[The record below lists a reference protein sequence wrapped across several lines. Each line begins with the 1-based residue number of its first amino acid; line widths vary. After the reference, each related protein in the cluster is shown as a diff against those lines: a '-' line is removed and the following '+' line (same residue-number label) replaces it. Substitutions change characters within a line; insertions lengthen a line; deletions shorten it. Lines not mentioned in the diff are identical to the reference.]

1 MPFGVKPLCSSCKI
15 SYSAIWRKGP
25 SGEVLCNSCGL
36 KQSSGVSLSN
46 AGALKPEAGSQAV
59 LPQKNGNAP
68 AVGSMAG
75 STGGGMP
82 VLRKSSRIKPTKKAP
97 QVFAKSLSTKG
108 KGRRVIFKKTQPS
121 KAPPSVATFVTGES
135 VFHKDQYYQ
144 VGDVVS
150 LVDHEGGVY
159 YAQLRGFLSDQFNE
173 KSAVITWLLPTVH
186 SPSHRFDPNSYI
198 LGPEEDLPRRMDFME
213 FVCHAPSDYFRAR
226 DAPYKTVNHEP
237 NLCYIWTSIGP
248 KITVTPTIDEI
259 FGITPDTPS
268 PPTTDKSVAKARLE
282 RERINREI
290 ARNKEKSRA
299 ERRQSIKSES
309 SQS

>member
-15 SYSAIWRKGP
+15 SYSPIWRKGV
-25 SGEVLCNSCGL
+25 SGQVLCNSCGL
-36 KQSSGVSLSN
+36 KQSSGISLSN
-46 AGALKPEAGSQAV
+46 TVAINKPEAGSTSQAIV
-59 LPQKNGNAP
+59 PQKNGNASIP
-68 AVGSMAG
+68 GSTTG
-75 STGGGMP
+75 STGSGMP

-159 YAQLRGFLSDQFNE
+159 YAQLRGFSCLTSTMR
-173 KSAVITWLLPTVH
+173 KSAGL
-186 SPSHRFDPNSYI
+186 RR
-198 LGPEEDLPRRMDFME
+198 DLPRKMDFME
-213 FVCHAPSDYFRAR
+213 FVCHAPSDYLRAR
-226 DAPYKTVNHEP
+226 DAPYKTVSHEP

-259 FGITPDTPS
+259 FGITPDAPTPS
-268 PPTTDKSVAKARLE
+268 KWR
-282 RERINREI
+282 
-290 ARNKEKSRA
+290 
-299 ERRQSIKSES
+299 
-309 SQS
+309 

>member
-1 MPFGVKPLCSSCKI
+1 M
-15 SYSAIWRKGP
+15 

-46 AGALKPEAGSQAV
+46 TNASKPETTPSTQANGS
-59 LPQKNGNAP
+59 QKNGTSQAAGSTSG
-68 AVGSMAG
+68 AVGS
-75 STGGGMP
+75 GMP

-108 KGRRVIFKKTQPS
+108 KGRRVIFKKTPPT

-144 VGDVVS
+144 VGDIVS
-150 LVDHEGGVY
+150 LVDHDGGVY
-159 YAQLRGFLSDQFNE
+159 YAQLRGFLSDQYNE
-173 KSAVITWLLPTVH
+173 KSAVITWLLPTVR
-186 SPSHRFDPNSYI
+186 SAPNRFDPNSYI
-198 LGPEEDLPRRMDFME
+198 LGPEEDLPRKMEYME

-226 DAPYKTVNHEP
+226 DAPYKTVGHDP

-259 FGITPDTPS
+259 FGIAPDTPL
-268 PPTTDKSVAKARLE
+268 PPTGDKSATKIKLE
-282 RERINREI
+282 KEKMNREI
-290 ARNKEKSRA
+290 ARNREKSRA
-299 ERRQSIKSES
+299 ERRQSILEEEGLAS
-309 SQS
+309 